1 MDRGCGV
8 DNWGVWAR
16 GEWAGCPIGGRLR
29 CMRELSAPF
38 RGSLAVDSGVL
49 TKGQL
54 RGPGFRRLLPD
65 IYLPRDV
72 APTLAVR
79 SRAAHLLVA
88 GHGALAGYSAAELL
102 GARIAPR
109 DADAEVVVPGGDFRE
124 CRGLRV
130 HREQLADDEVETV
143 AGLVVTS
150 AIRTA
155 YDLSR
160 WSTQIEGV
168 VAADALGRIG
178 RFGPAALLGM
188 AARYPGARW
197 RSRVP
202 LVADLMDSRAES
214 AMETRCRVS
223 LVLRGLPRP
232 ELQYQVRDELGDHV
246 AWLDMAYP
254 VARVG
259 VEFDGEHHNEVRVFR
274 ADLARHNRL
283 AALGWAVLRASA
295 TDVLRNPD
303 SFAAQVRA
311 VLRQSAA

>member
-1 MDRGCGV
+1 MDNSGGFGRG
-8 DNWGVWAR
+8 WWT
-16 GEWAGCPIGGRLR
+16 EWVGRGRLR
-29 CMRELSAPF
+29 GMGDFNEPF
-38 RGSLAVDSGVL
+38 RGSAAMAAGLA
-49 TKGQL
+49 TRGQL
-54 RGPGFRRLLPD
+54 RGARFRRLFPD
-65 IYLPRDV
+65 IYLSRDIP
-72 APTLAVR
+72 PTLAVR
-79 SRAAHLLVA
+79 SRGAQLLVA
-88 GHGALAGYSAAELL
+88 GYGALAGYSAAELL

-109 DADAEVVVPGGDFRE
+109 DADAEVVVPGGEFRE

-130 HREQLADDEVETV
+130 HREQLADDEAQTV
-143 AGLVVTS
+143 DGLVVTS

-155 YDLSR
+155 YDLAR

-178 RFGPAALLGM
+178 RFGPGALLGM
-188 AARYPGARW
+188 SARYPGARW

-202 LVADLMDSRAES
+202 LVAELMDPRGES

-232 ELQYQVRDELGDHV
+232 ELQYQVRDELGNHV

-254 VARVG
+254 AARAG
-259 VEFDGEHHNEVRVFR
+259 MEFDGEHHQEAPTFR

-283 AALGWAVLRASA
+283 AALGWTVLRATA

-303 SFAAQVRA
+303 AFAAQVRA
-311 VLRQSAA
+311 ILRRQAA